1 MTKLKVKDNGVIK
14 KIDYTSKFSNG
25 ILLADESKVVRK
37 NCKVLNIELQGE
49 ENELKQQVTKLGKT
63 AILTVQ
69 VLDQYFQYIII
80 DYAKWDDFKDL
91 LDQVPEQS
99 KEALNQTYNLAK
111 MKDMKDFD
119 LLGNAIDNQN

>member
-1 MTKLKVKDNGVIK
+1 MTKLKVNDNGVIK

-25 ILLADESKVVRK
+25 IFLADESKVAKK
-37 NCKVLNIELQGE
+37 NCKILNIDLQGE

-63 AILTVQ
+63 AILSVQ

-111 MKDMKDFD
+111 MNDIKGFD